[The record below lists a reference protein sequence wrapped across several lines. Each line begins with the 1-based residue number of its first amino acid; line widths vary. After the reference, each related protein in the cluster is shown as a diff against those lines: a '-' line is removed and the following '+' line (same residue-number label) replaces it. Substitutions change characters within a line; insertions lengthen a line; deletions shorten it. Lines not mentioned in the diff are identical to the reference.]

1 MILSRNLL
9 AAAVATVILAG
20 LVPDANAQLAGKR
33 NERYN
38 EDKESTSEAKEEARF
53 PLATRAE
60 PEGAASRAMRD
71 DVNDMIKAYNADEF
85 AEARAMAAAII
96 ANDDAQAFERALASQ
111 IAAHSAYDMGDD
123 AAAMASLQQAIDHDA
138 LDNNA
143 HYGAMIMLAQ
153 MLIQEGREDEGLA
166 LLDRFLAETQSTDP
180 QHLILKGNT
189 LYNLERYEEAAVA
202 TRAAIDA
209 SPSADPTWTQLLMGI
224 YLAMDRPEEATRI
237 AEELA
242 SGTPDNKRAQL
253 NLASVYLQ
261 NNQMD
266 RAAAVLEQVRASG
279 QLETAKEYR
288 QLYATYLNMEGRETD
303 AVAVIEEGLAKGI
316 LEPNYEVYVALAQSY
331 YFSKQD
337 AKAIDAYRKAAPLD
351 DDGETYLNLARVLWQ
366 TGRVA
371 EAKQAAQQALDK
383 GLDKPE
389 DARKILA
396 LP

>member
-1 MILSRNLL
+1 
-9 AAAVATVILAG
+9 
-20 LVPDANAQLAGKR
+20 
-33 NERYN
+33 
-38 EDKESTSEAKEEARF
+38 
-53 PLATRAE
+53 
-60 PEGAASRAMRD
+60 
-71 DVNDMIKAYNADEF
+71 
-85 AEARAMAAAII
+85 
-96 ANDDAQAFERALASQ
+96 
-111 IAAHSAYDMGDD
+111 
-123 AAAMASLQQAIDHDA
+123 
-138 LDNNA
+138 
-143 HYGAMIMLAQ
+143 MIMLAQ

-366 TGRVA
+366 TGSVA